1 MTDGPARPLAF
12 ILLAALLSGTLAWAA
27 SLRTSA
33 TFDEIV
39 LVAGG
44 VRGLAEGRWE
54 MITDQPPLPM
64 YLYGA
69 AALDAARQRP
79 PEDRSWEFR
88 DRWTYARLLF
98 FGLGNDHRRM
108 LARARAI
115 LARDIATMQRV
126 IWSGEKAIKYV
137 FRGRPEALTF
147 VAIAPPYPS
156 TPGPYFITYAVAPA
170 ISADGR
176 AAGKAA
182 LVRSRTRYH
191 PEIKSFAALDAA
203 AGADPEGGSVV
214 RPRTDN
220 VPIIEG
226 PFAYRFSYGA
236 PDGTKW
242 RWQSPW
248 PFDDKLPALIRL
260 EIKDARSGRPVA
272 APIILRPRIELER
285 ACLSTKKRIRGCSQ
299 RRGGQ
304 AQPGAGKAA
313 KEKLNKATSDAKA
326 PG

>member
-1 MTDGPARPLAF
+1 MIAWPPTTAELTTA
-12 ILLAALLSGTLAWAA
+12 LAAHARHKRRKCRVSCRCRRADGLGRHRARRRFAGERGFTLIEMLIALALLTVILALVSGAF
-27 SLRTSA
+27 RTITNGWEHYA
-33 TFDEIV
+33 RA
-39 LVAGG
+39 LVAQD
-44 VRGLAEGRWE
+44 
-54 MITDQPPLPM
+54 M
-64 YLYGA
+64 
-69 AALDAARQRP
+69 
-79 PEDRSWEFR
+79 
-88 DRWTYARLLF
+88 LL
-98 FGLGNDHRRM
+98 
-108 LARARAI
+108 RARAI
-115 LARDIATMQRV
+115 LERDIATMQRV

-137 FRGRPEALTF
+137 FRGRTDALTF

-313 KEKLNKATSDAKA
+313 KEKLKKATSDAKA